1 MSDLSELE
9 YMKAYKTLNRSFV
22 FLSMLLCLIIVF
34 GNIFTGY
41 GAVPEGGCTNSGSI
55 NVEIE
60 TAVSQYFNSV
70 SGLTTSR
77 YNFACDTT
85 DNDVINK
92 STSNRIIANYYDKDG
107 KIDQALVYTDV
118 KLGIEDVAMAIN
130 DGKFF
135 VTGLMYS
142 DVDAWNQIFESLS
155 LVITGITGIG
165 VLACVM
171 AFVIQIIKLGAA
183 AGNPSERERALSGLL
198 WTGIGTAGLGAVT
211 IIFGFAYSL
220 I

>member
-1 MSDLSELE
+1 M
-9 YMKAYKTLNRSFV
+9 
-22 FLSMLLCLIIVF
+22 
-34 GNIFTGY
+34 
-41 GAVPEGGCTNSGSI
+41 PEGGCTNSGSI